1 MSARKVVDQSAAVQ
15 DSRFT
20 TTIYLEGYQYTRATT
35 SARKTSY
42 RCSYYRSAGCKGKVD
57 LIARTKT
64 FTNFTDHTCER
75 GDHLASETSDLTN
88 SVTPDTVTTGHPY
101 MVPTQGGFQPPPV
114 NRVARAGPGQ
124 IDPNDLARI
133 ESPPLLFVRNST
145 LNFFQFNC
153 MSGYGPD
160 NTPNRVIGWAHPHLV
175 ELLKH
180 AGSTIY
186 VDTSC
191 RHLPPGFGQCLALV
205 VYNKP
210 SGFFVPVY
218 YVLCTLR
225 TVRAYRNAI
234 SFIVGSTRRKLKPD
248 EVVCDFDGDLMSA
261 LQAEFPNAVVKGA
274 VHLFKK
280 TCRSQ
285 MERLEISE
293 EAANIAMQKGVL
305 DMLVSIPPDRVATAG
320 IAWVKQQIKAKCA
333 GAGMPYA
340 QEQWRSF
347 WVYFRRIWI
356 TQFPPALWNLHGLSN
371 SIIARTSNPLE
382 QFHRELDAA
391 FTSQDPGL
399 LFFVATVEKMAR
411 HHVADLAAETTTLP
425 SAVEVFSEGEA
436 SSDEESIGDESDGD
450 DDDDNVESFKCEPPL
465 GRQSSVGNRDE
476 TATSLTK
483 RST

>member
-225 TVRAYRNAI
+225 T
-234 SFIVGSTRRKLKPD
+234 
-248 EVVCDFDGDLMSA
+248 
-261 LQAEFPNAVVKGA
+261 
-274 VHLFKK
+274 
-280 TCRSQ
+280 
-285 MERLEISE
+285 
-293 EAANIAMQKGVL
+293 
-305 DMLVSIPPDRVATAG
+305 
-320 IAWVKQQIKAKCA
+320 
-333 GAGMPYA
+333 
-340 QEQWRSF
+340 
-347 WVYFRRIWI
+347 
-356 TQFPPALWNLHGLSN
+356 
-371 SIIARTSNPLE
+371 
-382 QFHRELDAA
+382 
-391 FTSQDPGL
+391 
-399 LFFVATVEKMAR
+399 MAR

>member
-64 FTNFTDHTCER
+64 FTNFTDHT
-75 GDHLASETSDLTN
+75 
-88 SVTPDTVTTGHPY
+88 
-101 MVPTQGGFQPPPV
+101 
-114 NRVARAGPGQ
+114 
-124 IDPNDLARI
+124 
-133 ESPPLLFVRNST
+133 
-145 LNFFQFNC
+145 
-153 MSGYGPD
+153 
-160 NTPNRVIGWAHPHLV
+160 
-175 ELLKH
+175 
-180 AGSTIY
+180 
-186 VDTSC
+186 
-191 RHLPPGFGQCLALV
+191 
-205 VYNKP
+205 
-210 SGFFVPVY
+210 
-218 YVLCTLR
+218 
-225 TVRAYRNAI
+225 
-234 SFIVGSTRRKLKPD
+234 
-248 EVVCDFDGDLMSA
+248 
-261 LQAEFPNAVVKGA
+261 
-274 VHLFKK
+274 
-280 TCRSQ
+280 
-285 MERLEISE
+285 
-293 EAANIAMQKGVL
+293 
-305 DMLVSIPPDRVATAG
+305 VATAG